1 MTAERFLDGW
11 RALRYWGWSFY
22 LLCLFPVL
30 AGAFVRLTHHG
41 WVLMDIDAVLCA
53 AQASGQGLSPYTAH
67 ACPGLAPAAYVY
79 APQFAAVL
87 APLVKTLGPMTVR
100 FIYVVGLLVPAA
112 ACLIWFALVRKSGL
126 STAYRWLAFSA
137 LTPMAFCCGNVGLV
151 MHAGIL
157 AGVVASRL
165 WSRRRW
171 PFVVTVVLCAAVK
184 PTFLA
189 YLIVLLFED
198 RAWRLRLRDFAVAA
212 TAGAAMVGA
221 VFASAGVYRDTWR
234 TALHAVA
241 LHDQPGLGW
250 LALTAWL
257 GIPAGSI
264 PMLIVTVLFMAAMLG
279 AGLAIARWGD
289 LDSEAR
295 WLLGFGIAP
304 LLTPR
309 LMDYDMLL
317 IVPFAALLMRVSQK
331 AGPRFQRLSGW
342 LFTTVLLVGI
352 AANMLEVKAWH
363 RTHIAMFLFASLTLV
378 LGARLAWRALGEK
391 KNEEGRLPGGG
402 KGEMVHRGKPVLALF
417 NPVSKRRL

>member
-1 MTAERFLDGW
+1 MTAERVLDGW
-11 RALRYWGWSFY
+11 HTHRYWGWSFY

-30 AGAFVRLTHHG
+30 AGGFVRLTHHG

-53 AQASGQGLSPYTAH
+53 AHANGQGLSPYVAH

-79 APQFAAVL
+79 APQVAAVL
-87 APLVKTLGPMTVR
+87 APLVDVLGPVAVR
-100 FIYVVGLLVPAA
+100 LIYVCLFLVPAI
-112 ACLIWFALVRKSGL
+112 ACLVWFALIRRCDL
-126 STAYRWLAFSA
+126 PTAYRWLVFSA

-151 MHAGIL
+151 MHAGVL
-157 AGVVASRL
+157 TSRL

-171 PFVVTVVLCAAVK
+171 PFVVTGVLCAGVK

-198 RAWRLRLRDFAVAA
+198 RAWRLRVRDFAVAGGTGMA
-212 TAGAAMVGA
+212 LVGT
-221 VFASAGVYRDTWR
+221 VFLSAGVYGNAWHS
-234 TALHAVA
+234 ALHAVA

-257 GIPAGSI
+257 GISAGSI
-264 PMLIVTVLFMAAMLG
+264 QMLIVTALFMAAMLG
-279 AGLAIARWGD
+279 AGLAIAKWGD

-317 IVPFAALLMRVSQK
+317 IVPFAALLMQVSRK
-331 AGPRFQRLSGW
+331 AGQRFLRMSGW

-352 AANMLEVKAWH
+352 AANMLECKAWH
-363 RTHIAMFLFASLTLV
+363 RTHIAIFLFASLTLV
-378 LGARLAWRALGEK
+378 LGARLAWRALDKK
-391 KNEEGRLPGGG
+391 KNEEGPLPRRG

>member
-1 MTAERFLDGW
+1 MDAERYLDGW
-11 RALRYWGWSFY
+11 RAHRYWGWSFY

-41 WVLMDIDAVLCA
+41 WVLMDIDAVVCA
-53 AQASGQGLSPYTAH
+53 AHTSGQGLSPYLIH
-67 ACPGLAPAAYVY
+67 SCPGLAPASYVY
-79 APQFAAVL
+79 APQVAAAL
-87 APLVKTLGPMTVR
+87 APLVDAIGPATTR
-100 FIYVVGLLVPAA
+100 LIYVVGLLVPAT
-112 ACLIWFALVRKSGL
+112 ACLIWFALIRKSGL

-157 AGVVASRL
+157 VSRL

-212 TAGAAMVGA
+212 TTGVAMVGA
-221 VFASAGVYRDTWR
+221 VFAYAGVYGDAWR
-234 TALHAVA
+234 TALHAIA

-264 PMLIVTVLFMAAMLG
+264 QMLIVTALFMAAMLG
-279 AGLAIARWGD
+279 AGLAIAKWGD

-317 IVPFAALLMRVSQK
+317 IVPFAALLMQVSQK
-331 AGPRFQRLSGW
+331 AGQRFQRLSGW

-352 AANMLEVKAWH
+352 AANMLEFKAWH

-378 LGARLAWRALGEK
+378 LGAHLAWRALDKK

-402 KGEMVHRGKPVLALF
+402 KGEMVDRSKPVLALF